1 MVKKRMWL
9 FALAAAILLAMLVG
23 FFTLS
28 GGKAGVYRGAKLVL
42 YQDAFLRMPERAA

>member
-1 MVKKRMWL
+1 MGMLVSWRWAYVKKRMWL

-28 GGKAGVYRGAKLVL
+28 V
-42 YQDAFLRMPERAA
+42 ERQA